1 MGFTS
6 SGDESG
12 SERTPPRNRTAGRSN
27 LEADHDFVNWLDFIQ
42 SGSSIKVATEKHS
55 ITMSYYLLPPPRRK
69 AIGFFYILMK
79 HSLTHATA
87 QVICFSKASLSAE

>member
-27 LEADHDFVNWLDFIQ
+27 LEADHDFVNWLDFTQ
-42 SGSSIKVATEKHS
+42 SGGSIKVAIEKHS
-55 ITMSYYLLPPPRRK
+55 ITMSYYLLPPVPAQSHR
-69 AIGFFYILMK
+69 FFLYPYETNNY
-79 HSLTHATA
+79 S
-87 QVICFSKASLSAE
+87 

>member
-12 SERTPPRNRTAGRSN
+12 SERIPPRNRTAGRSN

-42 SGSSIKVATEKHS
+42 SGGSIKVATKKHS
-55 ITMSYYLLPPPRRK
+55 ITMSYYLLPPALAQSHR
-69 AIGFFYILMK
+69 FFLYPYETNNY
-79 HSLTHATA
+79 S
-87 QVICFSKASLSAE
+87 

>member
-12 SERTPPRNRTAGRSN
+12 SERIPPRNRTAGRSN

-42 SGSSIKVATEKHS
+42 SGSSIKVATK
-55 ITMSYYLLPPPRRK
+55 TFYYNELLPPAPRPGAK
-69 AIGFFYILMK
+69 P
-79 HSLTHATA
+79 
-87 QVICFSKASLSAE
+87 